1 MEIKNHQDVGFCLRT
16 TRAWPTSG
24 AVASIS
30 DHPDIRRVVEGLR
43 FEMLDIC
50 YTTTNQRQ
58 GEAEISGEVRILN
71 REPTALGGLF

>member
-1 MEIKNHQDVGFCLRT
+1 
-16 TRAWPTSG
+16 
-24 AVASIS
+24 
-30 DHPDIRRVVEGLR
+30 VVEGLR
-43 FEMLDIC
+43 FEMLDIR